1 MNNSIDHTNR
11 LIESTSPYLLQHS
24 HNPVDWY
31 PWSQEALDL
40 SKQKQIPILLSIGYS
55 ACHWCHVM
63 ERESFENESTAKI
76 MNSNFIN
83 IKVDREERPDIDE
96 SYMAAT
102 QAMNKGQ
109 GGWPMTVFLTPE
121 LKPFFAGTYFPPED
135 AYGRPGF
142 PTLLLRISKLWRE
155 KNTDLLS
162 QADAIVKHLNSDIN
176 QTTIIENEITAK
188 ALNHWKASHD
198 ESWGGFGP
206 APKFPNS
213 GAIIHLL
220 YDYLFSNNEDSLNA
234 AIKTLDSM
242 YEGGIF
248 DHIGGGFARYSV
260 DEKWLVPHFEKM
272 LYDNAQLMESYLV
285 GYQITKKSEYLNVIN
300 RIFEWLNDEMIDEAG
315 GLYSSMD
322 ADSEDIEGKYYVW
335 TQSEIR
341 KILSKK
347 DAYIFCQYYDITD
360 GGNWEGNSI
369 PHLILEK
376 NSLCNLLKISRSE
389 LESSLEK
396 SRLILKKYRKS
407 RIAPGTDDKIIV
419 SWNGLMISSLAKAS
433 SALDN
438 PKFFSIA
445 SRAVSFILEEMSKKD
460 GSLYRTHR
468 RGQSHIDAFAEDYAF
483 FGNSLVDMY
492 ESSFNSSYLKEAK
505 KLADILINNFYENGI
520 FKQSLSKNIVINI
533 KNGMDNATPSF
544 VFMSCLFLSRL
555 SYYYDLQK
563 YRNIVEKTLEN
574 FGHSINDYPYAHSTA
589 LFVHN
594 YLFKGPI
601 EIAIVGD
608 KSDGPLVKIA
618 RNYLLPY
625 KIMAFSDEELDIPL
639 LSQKLK
645 IDNKQTSYICH
656 NYTCDSPITDSEE
669 LDKVLST
676 LFKKSY

>member
-1 MNNSIDHTNR
+1 MVNQTNR

-40 SKQKQIPILLSIGYS
+40 SKKKNIPILLSIGYS

-63 ERESFENESTAKI
+63 ERESFENETTANI

-109 GGWPMTVFLTPE
+109 GGWPMTVFLTPD

-142 PTLLLRISKLWRE
+142 PTLLLRISELWKE

-162 QADAIVKHLNSDIN
+162 QADAIVQHLNSSIN
-176 QTTIIENEITAK
+176 QTTVIDNEITDK

-198 ESWGGFGP
+198 NSWGGFGP

-213 GAIIHLL
+213 GAITHLL
-220 YDYLFSNNEDSLNA
+220 YDYLFNNDKDSLNP

-272 LYDNAQLMESYLV
+272 LYDNAQLMESYLI
-285 GYQITKKSEYLNVIN
+285 GYQITSKPEYLNVIN
-300 RIFEWLNDEMIDEAG
+300 KIFEWLNDEMIDDAG

-322 ADSEDIEGKYYVW
+322 ADSEGIEGKYYVW

-341 KILSKK
+341 EILSKK
-347 DAYIFCQYYDITD
+347 DADIFCQYYDITD

-369 PHLILEK
+369 PHLILEM
-376 NSLCNLLKISRSE
+376 NSLCNLLKISRQE
-389 LESSLEK
+389 LESSIEK
-396 SRLILKKYRKS
+396 SRLILKKHRKS

-419 SWNGLMISSLAKAS
+419 SWNGLMISSLAKVS

-438 PKFFSIA
+438 SRFFSVA
-445 SRAVSFILEEMSKKD
+445 SRAVSFILEKMSKKD

-468 RGQSHIDAFAEDYAF
+468 NGISHIDAFAEDYAF

-492 ESSFNSSYLKEAK
+492 ESSFDPSYLKEAK
-505 KLADILINNFYENGI
+505 KFADILIDNFYENGI

-544 VFMSCLFLSRL
+544 IFMSCLFLSRL
-555 SYYYDLQK
+555 SYYYDIQK
-563 YRNIVEKTLEN
+563 YRNIVKETLEN

-589 LFVHN
+589 LLVHN
-594 YLFKGPI
+594 FLSKGPI
-601 EIAIVGD
+601 EIAIAGD
-608 KSDGPLVKIA
+608 KPDGKLVKIF
-618 RNYLLPY
+618 RTYLLPY
-625 KIMAFSDEELDIPL
+625 KIMALSDKDLDIPL
-639 LSQKLK
+639 LSEKLK
-645 IDNKQTSYICH
+645 IDNKETSYICH
-656 NYTCDSPITDSEE
+656 NYSCDRPINSSKE
-669 LDKVLST
+669 LDKVLSNI
-676 LFKKSY
+676 FKKSY